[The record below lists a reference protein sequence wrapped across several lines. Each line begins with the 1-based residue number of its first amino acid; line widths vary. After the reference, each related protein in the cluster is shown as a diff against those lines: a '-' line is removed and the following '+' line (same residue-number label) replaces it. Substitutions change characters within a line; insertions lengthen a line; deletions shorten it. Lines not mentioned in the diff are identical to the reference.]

1 MRDNCLVYSLVPQK
15 RLGRPKGSERDVV
28 AKSVSAMLKII
39 LDTSCKVP
47 IFCSVNINRLP
58 PVDVDHVDVS
68 AILLELSALRR
79 EVRVVEQLRQEVT
92 LLKKCVEDLRSTER
106 NDDRSVRDTEI
117 KVAKVSSETLVKN
130 TAPARASYA
139 ELAGRLLRSDFDKSP
154 PKSSKRTAVV
164 GSSQTNNR
172 VKAVETIQTVNIF
185 VSRLD
190 PHTAEGELID
200 CVSSAKANLE
210 VRRLKCLKLSSKHEH
225 LYSSYHVAVE
235 VPAAHFKAAI
245 ELFSSPESWSVGV
258 FVKRYFRPKSLT
270 VSNGEGT
277 E

>member
-1 MRDNCLVYSLVPQK
+1 VAGVLSEPGSTGFDSSCWAFDPLVKLCADFYGLEEVDNARQLLGSLVPQK
-15 RLGRPKGSERDVV
+15 RLGRPKGSEMDVV

-58 PVDVDHVDVS
+58 PVDIDHVDVS

-117 KVAKVSSETLVKN
+117 KVAKVSSETLVKD

-154 PKSSKRTAVV
+154 
-164 GSSQTNNR
+164 Q
-172 VKAVETIQTVNIF
+172 I
-185 VSRLD
+185 
-190 PHTAEGELID
+190 
-200 CVSSAKANLE
+200 
-210 VRRLKCLKLSSKHEH
+210 
-225 LYSSYHVAVE
+225 
-235 VPAAHFKAAI
+235 
-245 ELFSSPESWSVGV
+245 
-258 FVKRYFRPKSLT
+258 
-270 VSNGEGT
+270 
-277 E
+277 